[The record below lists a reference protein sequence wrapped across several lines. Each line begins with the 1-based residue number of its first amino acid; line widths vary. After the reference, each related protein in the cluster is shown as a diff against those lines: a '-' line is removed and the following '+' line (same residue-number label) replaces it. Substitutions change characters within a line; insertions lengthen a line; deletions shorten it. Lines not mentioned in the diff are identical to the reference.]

1 MFSSL
6 MPVIILSKSDEISK
20 DLCKKKK
27 IIKTFN
33 KILNVIQI

>member
-6 MPVIILSKSDEISK
+6 MPVIILSKSDETSK

-27 IIKTFN
+27 N
-33 KILNVIQI
+33 KDI

>member
-6 MPVIILSKSDEISK
+6 MPVIILSKSDETSK
-20 DLCKKKK
+20 DLCKKK

-33 KILNVIQI
+33 KIFNVIQF

>member
-20 DLCKKKK
+20 DLCKKKN
-27 IIKTFN
+27 N
-33 KILNVIQI
+33 KDI